1 MIIILIIV
9 IQKLLIMLDLL
20 VGIINTSN
28 VNHVKAKDEELLCL
42 PWHPTK
48 RIGIGMYVSE
58 DRRKELG
65 SIFLQ
70 WKFDDKVRPL

>member
-1 MIIILIIV
+1 
-9 IQKLLIMLDLL
+9 MLDLL

-28 VNHVKAKDEELLCL
+28 ANHVKAKDEELLSL

-48 RIGIGMYVSE
+48 RVGIGVYVSE

-70 WKFDDKVRPL
+70 WKLDHKVRPL